1 MSREENVA
9 KKAYIVWP
17 NLTFGNLFPNLNSL
31 VEAKFGANKSYDTL
45 LVKQNEPSFPVKLCF
60 FEETAKTLNGF
71 LVQLQTVFYGTS
83 LMDCLENIV

>member
-31 VEAKFGANKSYDTL
+31 VEAKVGANKSYDTL
-45 LVKQNEPSFPVKLCF
+45 LVKQNEPSF

-71 LVQLQTVFYGTS
+71 LVQFQTVFYGTS